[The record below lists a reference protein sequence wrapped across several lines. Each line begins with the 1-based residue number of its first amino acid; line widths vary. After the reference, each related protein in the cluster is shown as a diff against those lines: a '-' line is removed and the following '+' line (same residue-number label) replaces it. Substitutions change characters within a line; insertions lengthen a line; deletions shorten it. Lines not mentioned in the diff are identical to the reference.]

1 MDRRPI
7 SPAKRTFVPINRG
20 FESSCFRFQV
30 SFSFLFFLMTSRAKQ
45 SEAQSDDAKQISL
58 YYFQGVWRLG
68 LTAKRPAARR
78 SRSNEGDAPNPVPL
92 TPMRIRAR
100 ARRRERGRTF
110 GCGFAALY
118 LCGETSPS
126 VAFRD
131 SCHSLMPADSSARI
145 VVLRNFKRAYHL

>member
-20 FESSCFRFQV
+20 FESSCSRFQV

-45 SEAQSDDAKQISL
+45 SEAQSGNAKQISL
-58 YYFQGVWRLG
+58 CYLQGVWRLR

-92 TPMRIRAR
+92 IPMRIRAR
-100 ARRRERGRTF
+100 ARGRTF
-110 GCGFAALY
+110 GCGFAALC
-118 LCGETSPS
+118 LCGEISRS
-126 VAFRD
+126 VAFMD
-131 SCHSLMPADSSARI
+131 SGHSLMPADSSARI

>member
-1 MDRRPI
+1 MDRGPI
-7 SPAKRTFVPINRG
+7 SLAESALVPINRRL
-20 FESSCFRFQV
+20 EPTRSRFQV
-30 SFSFLFFLMTSRAKQ
+30 SFSFSFFLMTSRAKQ

-58 YYFQGVWRLG
+58 CYFQGVWRSG

-78 SRSNEGDAPNPVPL
+78 SRSNEGDAPNPVPW

-100 ARRRERGRTF
+100 ARRRTF
-110 GCGFAALY
+110 GCGFAALC
-118 LCGETSPS
+118 LCGKTSPS

>member
-20 FESSCFRFQV
+20 FESSCSRFQV
-30 SFSFLFFLMTSRAKQ
+30 SFSFLFFLMTSPAKQ
-45 SEAQSDDAKQISL
+45 SEAQSGDAKQVSL
-58 YYFQGVWRLG
+58 CYFQGVWRSG

-78 SRSNEGDAPNPVPL
+78 SRSNEGDAPNPVPW

-100 ARRRERGRTF
+100 RRARGRTF
-110 GCGFAALY
+110 SCGFAALCLY
-118 LCGETSPS
+118 GEISPS

-131 SCHSLMPADSSARI
+131 SGHALRPADSSARI

>member
-20 FESSCFRFQV
+20 FESSCSRFQV
-30 SFSFLFFLMTSRAKQ
+30 AFSFLFFLMTSRAKQ

-68 LTAKRPAARR
+68 LTAKRPAAWR
-78 SRSNEGDAPNPVPL
+78 SRSNEGDTPNPVPW

-100 ARRRERGRTF
+100 ARGRTF
-110 GCGFAALY
+110 GCGFAALC

-126 VAFRD
+126 AAFRD